1 MSDISKK
8 WAIIMIGPPGSGK
21 DTQVELLAR
30 ELQFVEIKSSQIIK
44 DKLENADSNDVVM
57 NHEKELK
64 NSGQLN
70 TSELVEAWMVERIE
84 EVGKTAAGLIAN
96 GWPRKVRE
104 ADIEMTAVE
113 RHYPKDVIKVIS
125 IEISEEESVKRNN
138 LRRVCE
144 QNGHPI
150 FHTKEN
156 EAITVCPQDG
166 SPIIVRTD
174 DAPETIR
181 KRYQVY
187 LAETQPVIDFLS
199 KRGYNLITING
210 EQPIEDIHR
219 DILNHLW

>member
-1 MSDISKK
+1 MESLSKQ

-44 DKLENADSNDVVM
+44 DKLANADPNDAVM

-70 TSELVEAWMVERIE
+70 TSELVQTWMVERIE
-84 EVGKTAAGLIAN
+84 EVGKTAQGLLAN
-96 GWPRKVRE
+96 GWPRKIQE
-104 ADIEMTAVE
+104 AEVEMTAVE
-113 RHYPKDVIKVIS
+113 KYYPKDAIKVVS
-125 IEISEEESVKRNN
+125 IEISEEESVKRNS

-156 EAITVCPQDG
+156 ENLTVCPQDG

-174 DAPETIR
+174 DASETIK

-187 LAETQPVIDFLS
+187 IAETQPVIDFLS
-199 KRGYNLITING
+199 KKGYSLAIIEG

-219 DILNHLW
+219 DILNKLW